1 MIKISDSEKKI
12 KSEDIL
18 QFIQEWEVSLPENYK
33 KFLMKFNGG
42 VLYDYHP
49 FLSSFNSVKY
59 AENNSLLEDAIDIYI
74 VKNKDFSKF
83 FLPIATTHSD
93 NPITICLEEGENYG
107 KIFVFYLDRDD
118 NPEIVANS
126 LEELL
131 GVESIDEL

>member
-59 AENNSLLEDAIDIYI
+59 AENNSLLEG
-74 VKNKDFSKF
+74 FCR
-83 FLPIATTHSD
+83 
-93 NPITICLEEGENYG
+93 IC
-107 KIFVFYLDRDD
+107 
-118 NPEIVANS
+118 
-126 LEELL
+126 
-131 GVESIDEL
+131 